1 MLSSNNNGGHKVGIL
16 GAGILAV
23 GALFARLA
31 DDCARVGVHG
41 ASLVD
46 DGARGLGRGAALADD
61 GARNLGA
68 GSSLTDDGARNLGPA
83 ARLTDDAPAG
93 ASIYGP
99 PTAATEDSARLIEVT
114 RGGDAVA
121 EGSSLEVAKIAVDIS
136 LEVVPLL
143 VEPSPRAPRAAAT
156 IPTPAAR
163 LLAERAVTDHPVLL
177 SLLPISTR
185 AYEYVYG
192 KRPDPPALAAL
203 VDAAGTLPEPGSAA
217 ESYLSTFLAAQVAR
231 NPIGLVAY
239 AHGDIAVG
247 GAMVVVLP
255 NGGRLEDALIHHAC
269 LQRGDNCVLLIC
281 PPESNQPGACMRAAA
296 QIWETAVQGHPQGG
310 EPMPAFLARLFD
322 ARDADQAARNIV
334 VSRLAG
340 DDKGALNIVRSRIRD
355 DR

>member
-1 MLSSNNNGGHKVGIL
+1 MSSNSDGGHKVGIF
-16 GAGILAV
+16 GAGVLAV

-61 GARNLGA
+61 GARNLGR

-99 PTAATEDSARLIEVT
+99 PTAVTEDSARLIEVS

-121 EGSSLEVAKIAVDIS
+121 EGSSLEVAKIAVDLS
-136 LEVVPLL
+136 LEVVPNLA
-143 VEPSPRAPRAAAT
+143 EPSPRGPPASTR
-156 IPTPAAR
+156 TPAAR

-177 SLLPISTR
+177 ALLPISTR
-185 AYEYVYG
+185 AYKYVYG
-192 KRPDPPALAAL
+192 KRPDPPAIAAL

-217 ESYLSTFLAAQVAR
+217 QSYLSTFLSAQVTR

-239 AHGDIAVG
+239 AHGDIAVD

-255 NGGRLEDALIHHAC
+255 DGGRLEDAQIHHAC

-281 PPESNQPGACMRAAA
+281 PPESKLPGACTRAAA
-296 QIWETAVQGHPQGG
+296 QIWETAVQAHPQGG

-322 ARDADQAARNIV
+322 ARDANQAAWTIV
-334 VSRLAG
+334 VSRLAS
-340 DDKGALNIVRSRIRD
+340 DDKGALNLVRSRIRD
-355 DR
+355 ER